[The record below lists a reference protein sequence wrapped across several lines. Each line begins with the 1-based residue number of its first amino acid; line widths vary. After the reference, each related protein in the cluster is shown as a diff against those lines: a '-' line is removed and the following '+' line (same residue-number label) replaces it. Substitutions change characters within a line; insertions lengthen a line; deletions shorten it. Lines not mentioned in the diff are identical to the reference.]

1 MARLTN
7 KTEEEVW
14 DTDFS
19 DLKIDEHARELT
31 KCLANRFRGGVRIS
45 TGRFYTEEEWENK
58 RNKVLSTPLP

>member
-19 DLKIDEHARELT
+19 DLKIDENT
-31 KCLANRFRGGVRIS
+31 KKITKRLANRFRGGVRIS
-45 TGRFYTEEEWENK
+45 TGMFYTDEEWEKK
-58 RNKVLSTPLP
+58 REKIINTPLL